1 MAAAASSSSEIT
13 NDGPVLNLVNKR
25 LRALRKKLNRI
36 AQMEESLSQGKI
48 LNKEQEETLR
58 SKSFVLAGIDELEKL
73 RQPLAQAVA
82 QEIEL
87 ALEKNKQQPD
97 ALAAENPNEEEDVEP
112 EAKAGVDG
120 VSDIS
125 DLLNLLYF
133 GSVFDVR
140 TLMRAHDN
148 MLTRTHERNCCLT
161 YDYVTDDDA
170 AGDPLKEWDL
180 DLIAMLGGS
189 LISRPV
195 NSSLSHKNALQQCVE
210 HAKLWLAKSE
220 LPIEPNSNITYASLR
235 EKLNKIMASDYFTTT
250 PEIKAPVEVAAA
262 AGNYTSY
269 QVPVHGSMISPVSM
283 TAPVEGSVEEYQQEK
298 SEPEF
303 DTEFDFFYSVNVT
316 TNERQALQEE
326 QSPNSHDNE
335 VYVDETSHVEEH
347 NQGETEVENSS
358 EVPAQTELDHAE
370 VDQNSRDVDS
380 KEQQATRK
388 SYQNYRGGRGG
399 GGGRR
404 GYSNGRGGRGSSRGG
419 YQNGRSQFY
428 DQQGGG
434 YYPRNNYR
442 GRGGRGMGG
451 NYNYH
456 GHAGHVE
463 TAS

>member
-1 MAAAASSSSEIT
+1 MAAAASASSSSEIT

-112 EAKAGVDG
+112 EAKAGVDEA
-120 VSDIS
+120 SAIS

-140 TLMRAHDN
+140 TLMMVHDN

-210 HAKLWLAKSE
+210 HAKLWLANAE

-283 TAPVEGSVEEYQQEK
+283 TAPVEGSVEEYQQE
-298 SEPEF
+298 
-303 DTEFDFFYSVNVT
+303 
-316 TNERQALQEE
+316 EE
-326 QSPNSHDNE
+326 QSPNSHDTE

-347 NQGETEVENSS
+347 NQGETEVENAS

-380 KEQQATRK
+380 KEQHATRK